1 MIIIPIYYNT
11 ESTTTL
17 NDLGIEYNLSDCD
30 IRDVIF
36 LHINVIGRYIED
48 DIEGTTIY
56 ANGREFISPLK
67 INEVKELYEQS
78 NKD

>member
-1 MIIIPIYYNT
+1 MVIIPIYYNT
-11 ESTTTL
+11 EDTIRLS
-17 NDLGIEYNLSDCD
+17 DLDIDYNIEDCD

-36 LHINVIGRYIED
+36 LHINAIGRYIED

-56 ANGREFISPLK
+56 ANGCEFISPLK

>member
-1 MIIIPIYYNT
+1 MVIIPIYYNT
-11 ESTTTL
+11 ESTKTL

>member
-1 MIIIPIYYNT
+1 MVIIPIYYNT
-11 ESTTTL
+11 ESTKTL

-67 INEVKELYEQS
+67 INEVRKLIEIVY
-78 NKD
+78 

>member
-1 MIIIPIYYNT
+1 MVIIPIYYNT

-36 LHINVIGRYIED
+36 LQINAIGRYIEN

-56 ANGREFISPLK
+56 ANGVEFISPLK
-67 INEVKELYEQS
+67 INEIRKLIEIVY
-78 NKD
+78 

>member
-1 MIIIPIYYNT
+1 MVIIHIYYNT

-36 LHINVIGRYIED
+36 LHINAIGRYIED

-56 ANGREFISPLK
+56 ANGVEFISQLK
-67 INEVKELYEQS
+67 INEIRKLIEIVY
-78 NKD
+78 

>member
-1 MIIIPIYYNT
+1 MVIIPIYYNT
-11 ESTTTL
+11 ESTKTL

-67 INEVKELYEQS
+67 INEIRKLIEIVY
-78 NKD
+78 